1 MIFVC
6 IIFDFKSMQFV
17 INTTIVYICV
27 KLFAIMRTILIIGA
41 GRSASSLIQYLLN
54 KAVEEDLHLIIGD
67 LSLESAQNKTNNH
80 PNATAISLDIFDE
93 RSRKEAIQK
102 ADIVISMLPAHLHIE
117 VAKDCIIYKKNM
129 VTASYISDAMQ
140 ELDVLAKENNLIFM
154 NEIGLDPGID
164 HMSAMK
170 VINEIKAKG
179 GKMLLFESFC
189 GGLVAPESDTNLWNY
204 KFTWAPRNVVL
215 AGQGGAAK
223 FIQEGTY
230 KYIPYCNLF
239 RRTEFLEVE
248 GYGKFEAYSNRD
260 SLKYLDVY
268 GLNDV
273 LTLFRG
279 TIRRVGFSKA
289 WNMFVQL
296 GMTDDSYV
304 MEDSENMSY
313 RQFVNSFLPYHPTD
327 SVEIKMR
334 LILKID
340 QDDIMWD
347 KLLELDLFNPNKK
360 VGLKNATPAQI
371 LEKILTDSW
380 TLQPKDK
387 DMIVM
392 YHKFGYEIEGVKQQ
406 IDSKMV
412 CIGEDQTYTA
422 MAKTVGLPVAMAT
435 LLMLNGKIKTPGVQ
449 LPIREEVYLPIL
461 KELEEY
467 GVIFKEQIVPYLGY
481 NA

>member
-1 MIFVC
+1 
-6 IIFDFKSMQFV
+6 
-17 INTTIVYICV
+17 
-27 KLFAIMRTILIIGA
+27 MRRILIIGA
-41 GRSASSLIQYLLN
+41 GRSASSLIRYLLSKSDSEN
-54 KAVEEDLHLIIGD
+54 LHLVVAD
-67 LSLESAQNKTNNH
+67 LSLDLAKKKVNNH
-80 PNATAISLDIFDE
+80 PNATPIALDIFKTEE
-93 RSRKEAIQK
+93 RKLAIER
-102 ADIVISMLPAHLHIE
+102 ASIVISMLPAHLHIE
-117 VAKDCIIYKKNM
+117 IAKDCLEFKKHL
-129 VTASYISDAMQ
+129 VTASYISDAM
-140 ELDVLAKENNLIFM
+140 LALNEEAKKSNLIFM

-170 VINEIKAKG
+170 VIDEIRDKG

-189 GGLVAPESDTNLWNY
+189 GGLVAPESDNNLWNY

-230 KYIPYCNLF
+230 KYIPYGTLF

-260 SLKYLDVY
+260 SLKYRSIY
-268 GLNDV
+268 GLDDV
-273 LTLFRG
+273 LTLYRG

-296 GMTDDSYV
+296 GMTDDSYI

-313 RQFVNSFLPYHPTD
+313 RQFTNSFLPYHPTD

-347 KLLELDLFNPNKK
+347 KLLELDLFNPDKK
-360 VGLKNATPAQI
+360 VNLRNATPAQI
-371 LEKILTDSW
+371 LEKILSDSW
-380 TLQPKDK
+380 TLEPDDK

-392 YHKFGYEIEGVKQQ
+392 YHKFGYEINGDKRQV
-406 IDSKMV
+406 DSKMV
-412 CIGEDQTYTA
+412 CIGDDQTYTA
-422 MAKTVGLPVAMAT
+422 MAKTVGLPVAIAT
-435 LLMLNGKIKTPGVQ
+435 LLILNGKITTPGVQ
-449 LPIREEVYLPIL
+449 LPVNKEVYLPIL
-461 KELEEY
+461 EELESY
-467 GVIFKEQIVPYLGY
+467 GVVFYEQNMPYFGY
-481 NA
+481 NPDLF

>member
-1 MIFVC
+1 
-6 IIFDFKSMQFV
+6 
-17 INTTIVYICV
+17 
-27 KLFAIMRTILIIGA
+27 MRRILIVGA
-41 GRSASSLIQYLLN
+41 GRSASSLIRYLLS
-54 KAVEEDLHLIIGD
+54 KSESERLHIVVAD
-67 LSLESAQNKTNNH
+67 LSLALAERKTEGH
-80 PNATAISLDIFDE
+80 PNATPLALNIFEIEE
-93 RSRKEAIQK
+93 RKAAIQN
-102 ADIVISMLPAHLHIE
+102 ASIVISMLPAFLHIE
-117 VAKDCIIYKKNM
+117 IAKDCLEFKKHL

-140 ELDVLAKENNLIFM
+140 ELDEEAKKNNLIFM
-154 NEIGLDPGID
+154 NEVGLDPGID

-170 VINEIKAKG
+170 VIDEIRAKG

-189 GGLVAPESDTNLWNY
+189 GGLVAPESDNNLWNY

-230 KYIPYCNLF
+230 KYIPYGSLF

-260 SLKYLDVY
+260 SLKYRSIY
-268 GLNDV
+268 GLDDI
-273 LTLFRG
+273 LTLYRG

-296 GMTDDSYV
+296 GMTDDSYI
-304 MEDSENMSY
+304 MEDSQNMSY
-313 RQFVNSFLPYHPTD
+313 RQFTNSFLPYHPTD

-334 LILKID
+334 LTLRID

-360 VGLKNATPAQI
+360 VNLPNATPAQI
-371 LEKILTDSW
+371 LEKILSDSW
-380 TLQPKDK
+380 TLEPDDK

-392 YHKFGYEIEGVKQQ
+392 YHKFGYEINGDKRQ

-412 CIGEDQTYTA
+412 CIGDDQTYTA
-422 MAKTVGLPVAMAT
+422 MSKTVGLPVAIAT
-435 LLMLNGKIKTPGVQ
+435 LLILNGKITPGVQ
-449 LPIREEVYLPIL
+449 LPINKEVYFPIL
-461 KELEEY
+461 EELESY
-467 GVIFKEQIVPYLGY
+467 GVVFYEQNMPYFGY
-481 NA
+481 NPDLF

>member
-1 MIFVC
+1 
-6 IIFDFKSMQFV
+6 
-17 INTTIVYICV
+17 
-27 KLFAIMRTILIIGA
+27 MRRILIIGA
-41 GRSASSLIQYLLN
+41 GRSASSLIRYLLL
-54 KAVEEDLHLIIGD
+54 KSDSEHLHLIVAD
-67 LSLESAQNKTNNH
+67 LSLALAEKKTKNH
-80 PNATAISLDIFDE
+80 PNATPMALDIFNVEE
-93 RSRKEAIQK
+93 RKAAIEH
-102 ADIVISMLPAHLHIE
+102 ASIVISMLPAFLHIE
-117 VAKDCIIYKKNM
+117 IAKDCLALNKHL

-140 ELDVLAKENNLIFM
+140 ELDKEVKDKNLIFM

-170 VINEIKAKG
+170 VIDEIRANG
-179 GKMLLFESFC
+179 GEMLLFESFC

-204 KFTWAPRNVVL
+204 KFTWAPRNVIL

-230 KYIPYCNLF
+230 KYIPYGTLF

-260 SLKYLDVY
+260 SLKYRSIY
-268 GLNDV
+268 GLDSI
-273 LTLFRG
+273 LTLYRG

-296 GMTDDSYV
+296 GMTDDSYI

-313 RQFVNSFLPYHPTD
+313 RQFFNSFLPYHPTD
-327 SVEIKMR
+327 SVEIKTR

-347 KLLELDLFNPNKK
+347 KLLELDMFNPDKK
-360 VGLKNATPAQI
+360 VNLPNATPAQI

-380 TLQPKDK
+380 ALEPADK

-392 YHKFGYEIEGVKQQ
+392 YHKFGYILKGEKKQ

-435 LLMLNGKIKTPGVQ
+435 LLILNGKITTPGVQ
-449 LPIREEVYLPIL
+449 LPINKEVYEPIL

-467 GVIFKEQIVPYLGY
+467 GVVFNEQTVPYFGY
-481 NA
+481 NPDLF

>member
-1 MIFVC
+1 
-6 IIFDFKSMQFV
+6 
-17 INTTIVYICV
+17 
-27 KLFAIMRTILIIGA
+27 MRTILIIGA

-54 KAVEEDLHLIIGD
+54 KSDEENLRLIIGD
-67 LSLESAQNKTNNH
+67 ISIESAQKNTHNH
-80 PNATAISLDIFDE
+80 PNATAIELDVFNITQ
-93 RSRKEAIQK
+93 RQKAIQN
-102 ADIVISMLPAHLHIE
+102 ATIVISMLPAQLHIE
-117 VAKDCIIYKKNM
+117 VARDCIIYKKNM

-140 ELDVLAKENNLIFM
+140 ELDALAKENNLIFM
-154 NEIGLDPGID
+154 NEVGLDPGID

-170 VINEIKAKG
+170 VIHEIKAKG
-179 GKMLLFESFC
+179 GKMILFESFC
-189 GGLVAPESDTNLWNY
+189 GGLVAPESDNNLWNY

-223 FIQEGTY
+223 FLQEGTY
-230 KYIPYCNLF
+230 KYIPYWNLF
-239 RRTEFLEVE
+239 RRTEFLDVE
-248 GYGKFEAYSNRD
+248 GYGRFEAYSNRD
-260 SLKYLDVY
+260 SLKYLDIY
-268 GLNDV
+268 GLNDI
-273 LTLFRG
+273 LTMYRG

-289 WNMFVQL
+289 WNVFVQL

-340 QDDIMWD
+340 QDDMMWD
-347 KLLELDLFNPNKK
+347 KLLELNLFDFNKK
-360 VGLKNATPAQI
+360 VGLQNATPAQI

-380 TLQPKDK
+380 TLQPEEK

-392 YHKFGYEIEGVKQQ
+392 YHKFGFELNGKKQQ

-412 CIGEDQTYTA
+412 CLGEDQTYTA

-435 LLMLNGKIKTPGVQ
+435 LLILNGKITMAGVQ

-467 GVIFKEQIVPYLGY
+467 GVVFKEQLVPYLGY
-481 NA
+481 NPI

>member
-1 MIFVC
+1 
-6 IIFDFKSMQFV
+6 
-17 INTTIVYICV
+17 
-27 KLFAIMRTILIIGA
+27 MRTILIIGA
-41 GRSASSLIQYLLN
+41 GRSASSLIQYLLE
-54 KAVEEDLHLIIGD
+54 KSEKEQLHLIIGD
-67 LSLESAQNKTNNH
+67 LSLELAQKKTNNH
-80 PNATAISLDIFDE
+80 PNATPIALDIFNAQQRQD
-93 RSRKEAIQK
+93 AIQK
-102 ADIVISMLPAHLHIE
+102 ATIVISMLPAHLHIE
-117 VAKDCIIYKKNM
+117 VAKDCVLFQKHM
-129 VTASYISDAMQ
+129 VTASYISDAMLA
-140 ELDVLAKENNLIFM
+140 LDAEVKAKGLIFM

-170 VINEIKAKG
+170 VIDEIKEKG

-189 GGLVAPESDTNLWNY
+189 GGLVAPESDTNIWNY

-223 FIQEGTY
+223 FIQEGAY

-248 GYGKFEAYSNRD
+248 GYGRFEAYSNRD
-260 SLKYLDVY
+260 SLKYRSVY
-268 GLNDV
+268 GLDDV
-273 LTLFRG
+273 LTLYRG

-304 MEDSENMSY
+304 MEGSEAMTY

-327 SVEIKMR
+327 SVELKMR
-334 LILKID
+334 HILKID

-347 KLLELDLFNPNKK
+347 KLVELDLFSRIKK

-371 LEKILTDSW
+371 LEKILSDSW
-380 TLQPKDK
+380 TLQPEDK

-392 YHKFGYEIEGVKQQ
+392 YHKFGYEWNGITSQ

-412 CIGEDQTYTA
+412 CIGDDQMYTA

-435 LLMLNGKIKTPGVQ
+435 LLILNGKIQTSGVQ
-449 LPIREEVYLPIL
+449 LPIQKEVYEPIL
-461 KELEEY
+461 KELESY
-467 GVIFKEQIVPYLGY
+467 GVVFNEQAMPYMGY
-481 NA
+481 NPDKVFN

>member
-1 MIFVC
+1 
-6 IIFDFKSMQFV
+6 
-17 INTTIVYICV
+17 
-27 KLFAIMRTILIIGA
+27 MRSILIIGA
-41 GRSASSLIQYLLN
+41 GRSASSLIRYLLSKSESEN
-54 KAVEEDLHLIIGD
+54 LHLIVAD
-67 LSLESAQNKTNNH
+67 LSLALAEKKTENH
-80 PNATAISLDIFDE
+80 PNATPIALNIFDTDE
-93 RSRKEAIQK
+93 RKAAIEN
-102 ADIVISMLPAHLHIE
+102 ASIVISMLPAHLHIE
-117 VAKDCIIYKKNM
+117 IAKDCIQFKKHL

-140 ELDVLAKENNLIFM
+140 ALDEEAKKNNLIFM

-170 VINEIKAKG
+170 VIDEIRSKG
-179 GKMLLFESFC
+179 GNMLLFESFC

-230 KYIPYCNLF
+230 KYIPYGTLF

-260 SLKYLDVY
+260 SLKYRSIY
-268 GLNDV
+268 GLDDV
-273 LTLFRG
+273 LTLYRG

-296 GMTDDSYV
+296 GMTDDSYI

-313 RQFVNSFLPYHPTD
+313 RQFTNSFLPYHPTD

-347 KLLELDLFNPNKK
+347 KLLELDLFNSEKK
-360 VGLKNATPAQI
+360 VNLPNATPAQI
-371 LEKILTDSW
+371 LEKILSDSW
-380 TLQPKDK
+380 TLEPDDK

-392 YHKFGYEIEGVKQQ
+392 YHKFGYELYGEKTQ

-412 CIGEDQTYTA
+412 CIGDDQTYTA

-435 LLMLNGKIKTPGVQ
+435 LLILNGKITTPGVQ
-449 LPIREEVYLPIL
+449 LPIKKEVYLPIL
-461 KELEEY
+461 KELEDY
-467 GVIFKEQIVPYLGY
+467 GVVFHEQTMPYFGY
-481 NA
+481 NPDLF